1 MVITGGRVNSR
12 FLKIA
17 ARICGKLRKHEI
29 DARRKRRTTISASN
43 MSRGLLFK
51 SSLILLA
58 CAVALAQTPPA
69 AQDPTR
75 PPAVEPR
82 PTTPGQTSPND
93 PPRAV
98 PTPRAPERKAEQGT
112 TPVESAPAEQIR
124 EPQLPPAE
132 PRPVP
137 PLPELKRIG
146 VERDR
151 KLPLTLRQTI
161 RLALANNNEIEIAR
175 DDVRLAE
182 TTLRALE
189 GVYDPVFAI
198 TPQISSTVEPV
209 ASVLAGSDQRGTVS
223 TTDFN
228 FGPSLS
234 KQFSFGG
241 GQYQLFFNNFR
252 RSTSSTFSQLNPF
265 YSSSLGV
272 QFVQPL
278 VRNRAIDRNRRD
290 IRVQRRRLEQSDAE
304 FRRRVSEIIA
314 QVEQAYWDLVFARRD
329 LDNRTAN
336 LNLAREQF
344 RLTEA
349 RVAAGAAAPIE
360 RAEVATELSSRETE
374 LLQAAQAVTV
384 AENNLKRLILRDPL
398 AVEWSAE
405 ILPTDEPSFDPEP
418 LELSSLLAE
427 ARENRPE
434 LQRLRLEEEV
444 NRLDVDFFR
453 NQTKPRVDLQA
464 TVATTGLAG
473 SPVVPT
479 GTLTGGLTA
488 GTSVPT
494 GQVPLIFGDPTAN
507 ANAFLLAQVNQLR
520 AALGLP
526 PADVPLITPQTRQ
539 VPENL
544 VGGYGQTLSNLFRFD
559 TRNVV
564 VGVRIELPLRN
575 RTAEANLAGALIQ
588 REQLAATRRQQEQLV
603 AVEVRNAAQ
612 AVESARQRVVAAR
625 EARRNAEVQL
635 EGERRLYQVGR
646 STTFLLFQRENQ
658 LANARNLEIRAETD
672 YNKAVAELRRAVGS
686 ILRAN
691 NVTVASPMT
700 SRR

>member
-98 PTPRAPERKAEQGT
+98 PTPRAQERKAEQGT
-112 TPVESAPAEQIR
+112 TPVETAPAEQIR

-228 FGPSLS
+228 FGPSLT

-398 AVEWSAE
+398 AVE
-405 ILPTDEPSFDPEP
+405 
-418 LELSSLLAE
+418 
-427 ARENRPE
+427 
-434 LQRLRLEEEV
+434 
-444 NRLDVDFFR
+444 
-453 NQTKPRVDLQA
+453 
-464 TVATTGLAG
+464 
-473 SPVVPT
+473 
-479 GTLTGGLTA
+479 
-488 GTSVPT
+488 
-494 GQVPLIFGDPTAN
+494 
-507 ANAFLLAQVNQLR
+507 
-520 AALGLP
+520 
-526 PADVPLITPQTRQ
+526 
-539 VPENL
+539 
-544 VGGYGQTLSNLFRFD
+544 
-559 TRNVV
+559 
-564 VGVRIELPLRN
+564 
-575 RTAEANLAGALIQ
+575 
-588 REQLAATRRQQEQLV
+588 
-603 AVEVRNAAQ
+603 
-612 AVESARQRVVAAR
+612 
-625 EARRNAEVQL
+625 
-635 EGERRLYQVGR
+635 
-646 STTFLLFQRENQ
+646 
-658 LANARNLEIRAETD
+658 
-672 YNKAVAELRRAVGS
+672 
-686 ILRAN
+686 
-691 NVTVASPMT
+691 
-700 SRR
+700 